1 MERIGRVGIQNAQP
15 SAVVVAE
22 WSIGLLGRGSRAADG
37 FRRGSE
43 RKHHGAPHRGVAKA
57 EEMSESEPIRNRR
70 LSELRPRFFQ
80 RKGIGNKQ
88 LAALLEILW
97 VAGTVVKLMQASL
110 LRTAFVLIW
119 RLNTRSPF
127 HFGTTSRASR
137 FPRLR

>member
-57 EEMSESEPIRNRR
+57 EEMSELMSQNRFEIVGFRSCGHVFFSE
-70 LSELRPRFFQ
+70 
-80 RKGIGNKQ
+80 K
-88 LAALLEILW
+88 ALEISSWQLC
-97 VAGTVVKLMQASL
+97 
-110 LRTAFVLIW
+110 
-119 RLNTRSPF
+119 
-127 HFGTTSRASR
+127 
-137 FPRLR
+137 